1 MVEEKPSRSLP
12 TWVIYLLV
20 VLAVIGAPLVYIGL
34 TYGWQYL
41 PAVLTVSVI
50 AIIAGLFFST

>member
-1 MVEEKPSRSLP
+1 MVEEKPHRSLP

-20 VLAVIGAPLVYIGL
+20 VLAVIGALLVYVGFA
-34 TYGWQYL
+34 YGWQYL